1 MPRRVFECFYEG
13 CVYKTNHSRNFLRHL
28 EGRTHRADESVL
40 AQARAYVKRNG
51 IIPSRVKSRDPPYVS
66 PRVKSP
72 DPPSI
77 PPRVAKNDAFTQTTA
92 PCCADCYDELVAVR
106 IDNSEYRDFF
116 PTPDLMIAA
125 VEKLDAYE
133 ALFNTPADLKEY
145 LKRIAPERMPAPCQ
159 G

>member
-51 IIPSRVKSRDPPYVS
+51 IIPSRVKSLDPPS
-66 PRVKSP
+66 DSLP
-72 DPPSI
+72 DPP
-77 PPRVAKNDAFTQTTA
+77 RVIMKKDASTQTA
-92 PCCADCYDELVAVR
+92 PCCADCLAELVAVR

-116 PTPDLMIAA
+116 PTPDLMIEA

-133 ALFNTPADLKEY
+133 AMFNTPADMKAY
-145 LKRIAPERMPAPCQ
+145 LKHTAPERMPGPCQ
-159 G
+159 D